1 MILKQNLDSVRIY
14 VAGRAK
20 VMPQGVERS
29 LIGCIRT
36 WAKEEDRAEE
46 IYQEMK
52 NKKQIVFET
61 WD

>member
-1 MILKQNLDSVRIY
+1 MLLKQNLESIKIY

-29 LIGCIRT
+29 LIQCIKT
-36 WAKEEDRAEE
+36 FAKEEGRAEE
-46 IYQEMK
+46 IYKDMK